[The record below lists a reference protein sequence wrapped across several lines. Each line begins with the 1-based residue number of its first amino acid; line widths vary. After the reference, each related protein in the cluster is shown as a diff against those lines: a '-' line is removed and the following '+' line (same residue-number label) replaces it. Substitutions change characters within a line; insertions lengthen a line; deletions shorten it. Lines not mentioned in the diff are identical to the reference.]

1 MGPLA
6 TLGLGIVLCIGLQVP
21 DHVAVAFF
29 VLWAA
34 DALVLALSFGRP
46 PKPPKG
52 PEARA

>member
-6 TLGLGIVLCIGLQVP
+6 TLGLGIVLCIGLRVP
-21 DHVAVAFF
+21 TEVGLAFIA
-29 VLWAA
+29 LWAA
-34 DALVLALSFGRP
+34 DTLLIAVSLGRP